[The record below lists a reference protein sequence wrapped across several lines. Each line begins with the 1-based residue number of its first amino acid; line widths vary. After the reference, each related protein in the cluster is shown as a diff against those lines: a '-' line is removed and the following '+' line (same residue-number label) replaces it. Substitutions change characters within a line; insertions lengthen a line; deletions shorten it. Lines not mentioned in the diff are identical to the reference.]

1 MNTDIYKK
9 WIDINQSEPEAKS
22 LLDNGTRY
30 TKPKARTRAIPKLQ
44 HTKFNSK
51 TNNNETFLANE
62 NKSEK
67 NIYNTHTHNSNI
79 NIYSKNSAIF
89 SLYPNKFYSR
99 KIPK

>member
-1 MNTDIYKK
+1 MISDLYKK
-9 WIDINQSEPEAKS
+9 WVDMNQSEANIKS
-22 LLDNGTRY
+22 LTDNEIKY
-30 TKPKARTRAIPKLQ
+30 IKPKARAIPKLQ

-51 TNNNETFLANE
+51 INNNVLLVNE

-79 NIYSKNSAIF
+79 DIYSKNSAIF
-89 SLYPNKFYSR
+89 SLNPNKFYSR